1 MKSPSPVKL
10 TLVVASVILC
20 WAYSPIGVHMGL
32 HSYSPG
38 QLALLRF
45 LIASVFMGAVALVL
59 GIGRPRLRDVPW
71 LLVLGFFGVFLHHTS
86 LNYGQQWVTAAASSV
101 LAQSA
106 PLFSVLIAFVCLKER
121 VSLWRWSCVLLGLL
135 GVLVVIWGDQGISD
149 IDPRGLLILL
159 AAVSWSVY
167 FAIQKHYAHRYSPL
181 TMACYMV
188 WAGTLMLCVNLPG
201 LPAAVAQA
209 PLAENLA
216 VLVLGIFPSALA
228 YLAWGYVLKHVEVSR
243 ASVAMYLIPPV
254 AMVLAATLLG
264 EHIAVQV
271 MLGAVIV
278 LASVA
283 AISLE
288 GRWRSVVQAERTQ
301 AVAVEVLGDKG
312 VAEIHGGL
320 VGQGHPH
327 FTATARE
334 LRGRLHGMARP

>member
-1 MKSPSPVKL
+1 MNTPSRLKL
-10 TLVVASVILC
+10 TLVTASVILC
-20 WAYSPIGVHMGL
+20 WAYSPIGVHLGL

-45 LIASVFMGAVALVL
+45 LIASLFMAGVALVL
-59 GIGRPRLRDVPW
+59 GIGRPRWRDVPW
-71 LLVLGFFGVFLHHTS
+71 LLVLGFFGVFLHHTA

-106 PLFSVLIAFVCLKER
+106 PLFSVLIAFWVLKER
-121 VSLWRWSCVLLGLL
+121 LSVWRWVCVSLGLV
-135 GVLVVIWGDQGISD
+135 GVGVVICGDRGIGE
-149 IDPRGLLILL
+149 IDPRGVLILL
-159 AAVSWSVY
+159 AALSWSVY
-167 FAIQKHYAHRYSPL
+167 FALQKHYAHRYSPL

-201 LPAAVAQA
+201 LPAAVLRA
-209 PLAENLA
+209 PLTENLA

-254 AMVLAATLLG
+254 AMLMAATLLG
-264 EHIAVQV
+264 EQV
-271 MLGAVIV
+271 TPWVVLGALIV

-288 GRWRSVVQAERTQ
+288 GRWRLVVQAECAQ
-301 AVAVEVLGDKG
+301 PVAVEVLGDEG
-312 VAEIHGGL
+312 IAEVQI
-320 VGQGHPH
+320 
-327 FTATARE
+327 R
-334 LRGRLHGMARP
+334 R

>member
-1 MKSPSPVKL
+1 MNSPSPVKL
-10 TLVVASVILC
+10 TLVIASVILC

-45 LIASVFMGAVALVL
+45 LIASLFMGGVALVM

-106 PLFSVLIAFVCLKER
+106 PLFSVLIAFFCLKER
-121 VSLWRWSCVLLGLL
+121 VSAWRWGCVLLGLL
-135 GVLVVIWGDQGISD
+135 GVLVVIWGDQGLGE

-167 FAIQKHYAHRYSPL
+167 FALQKHYAHRYSPL

-201 LPAAVAQA
+201 LPAAVVQA
-209 PLAENLA
+209 PLAENVA

-254 AMVLAATLLG
+254 AMVMAATLLG

-288 GRWRSVVQAERTQ
+288 GRWRSVVQAEDAQ
-301 AVAVEVLGDKG
+301 AVAVEVLGDEG
-312 VAEIHGGL
+312 ITEVHG
-320 VGQGHPH
+320 
-327 FTATARE
+327 R
-334 LRGRLHGMARP
+334 R

>member
-1 MKSPSPVKL
+1 MNSPSPVKL
-10 TLVVASVILC
+10 TLVIASVILC

-45 LIASVFMGAVALVL
+45 LIASLFMGGVALVM

-106 PLFSVLIAFVCLKER
+106 PLFSVLIAFFCLKER
-121 VSLWRWSCVLLGLL
+121 VSAWRWGCVLLGLL
-135 GVLVVIWGDQGISD
+135 GVLVVIWGDQGLGE

-167 FAIQKHYAHRYSPL
+167 FAMQKHYAHRYSPL

-201 LPAAVAQA
+201 LPAAVVQA
-209 PLAENLA
+209 PLAENVA

-254 AMVLAATLLG
+254 AMVMAATLLG

-288 GRWRSVVQAERTQ
+288 GRWRSVVQAEDAQ
-301 AVAVEVLGDKG
+301 AVAVEVLGDEG
-312 VAEIHGGL
+312 ITEVHG
-320 VGQGHPH
+320 
-327 FTATARE
+327 R
-334 LRGRLHGMARP
+334 R

>member
-1 MKSPSPVKL
+1 MNTPSPLKL
-10 TLVVASVILC
+10 TLVIAAVILC

-45 LIASVFMGAVALVL
+45 LIASVFMAGVAWVV
-59 GIGRPRLRDVPW
+59 GIGRPHVRDLPW
-71 LLVLGFFGVFLHHTS
+71 LLVLGFFGVFLHHIS
-86 LNYGQQWVTAAASSV
+86 LNHGQQWVTAAASSV

-106 PLFSVLIAFVCLKER
+106 PLFSVLIAFFCLKER
-121 VSLWRWSCVLLGLL
+121 VSIWRWGCVLLGLA
-135 GVLVVIWGDQGISD
+135 GVLVVIWGDQGVGD

-159 AAVSWSVY
+159 AACSWSVY
-167 FAIQKHYAHRYSPL
+167 FAIQRHYAHRYSPL

-188 WAGTLMLCVNLPG
+188 WSGTLMLCVNLLG
-201 LPAAVAQA
+201 LPAAIMQA
-209 PLAENLA
+209 PLPENFA

-254 AMVLAATLLG
+254 AMVMAATLLG
-264 EHIAVQV
+264 EHVALQV
-271 MLGAVIV
+271 ILGAVIV

-288 GRWRSVVQAERTQ
+288 GRWRSIVPADRAQKPSVRRIEQASS
-301 AVAVEVLGDKG
+301 D
-312 VAEIHGGL
+312 
-320 VGQGHPH
+320 
-327 FTATARE
+327 
-334 LRGRLHGMARP
+334 

>member
-1 MKSPSPVKL
+1 MNSPSPVKL

-45 LIASVFMGAVALVL
+45 LIASVFMGGVALVM
-59 GIGRPRLRDVPW
+59 GIGRPRLRDLPW
-71 LLVLGFFGVFLHHTS
+71 LLVLGFFGVFLHHSS
-86 LNYGQQWVTAAASSV
+86 LNYGQQFVTAAASSV

-106 PLFSVLIAFVCLKER
+106 PLFSVLIAFFALKER
-121 VSLWRWSCVLLGLL
+121 VSAWRWGCVLLGLL
-135 GVLVVIWGDQGISD
+135 GVLVVIWGDQGVED
-149 IDPRGLLILL
+149 IDPRGLSILL
-159 AAVSWSVY
+159 AALSWSVY
-167 FAIQKHYAHRYSPL
+167 FAIQKHYSHRYSPL

-228 YLAWGYVLKHVEVSR
+228 YLAWAYVLKHVEVSR

-254 AMVLAATLLG
+254 AMLMAATLLG
-264 EHIAVQV
+264 EHIAAQV
-271 MLGAVIV
+271 VLGGVIV

-288 GRWRSVVQAERTQ
+288 GRWVRAPRC
-301 AVAVEVLGDKG
+301 
-312 VAEIHGGL
+312 
-320 VGQGHPH
+320 
-327 FTATARE
+327 TA
-334 LRGRLHGMARP
+334 G

>member
-1 MKSPSPVKL
+1 MPSMNTPSPLKL
-10 TLVVASVILC
+10 TLVIASVILC

-32 HSYSPG
+32 LSYGPG

-45 LIASVFMGAVALVL
+45 LIASVFMAGVALVM
-59 GIGRPRLRDVPW
+59 GIGRPRLWDLPW
-71 LLVLGFFGVFLHHTS
+71 LLVLSFFGVFLHHTS
-86 LNYGQQWVTAAASSV
+86 LNYGQQFVTAGASSV

-106 PLFSVLIAFVCLKER
+106 PLFSVLIAFFCLKER

-135 GVLVVIWGDQGISD
+135 GVLVVIWGDHGVGN
-149 IDPRGLLILL
+149 IDPRGLLLLL
-159 AAVSWSVY
+159 AAVSWSLY

-188 WAGTLMLCVNLPG
+188 WGGTLMLCVNLPG
-201 LPAAVAQA
+201 LSSAVVQA
-209 PLAENLA
+209 PLPENLA

-254 AMVLAATLLG
+254 AMMMAATLLG
-264 EHIAVQV
+264 EHITLQV
-271 MLGAVIV
+271 VLGGVIV

-288 GRWRSVVQAERTQ
+288 GRWRSVAQAKRAQ
-301 AVAVEVLGDKG
+301 PVAVEVLSDEG
-312 VAEIHGGL
+312 VAEIQGG
-320 VGQGHPH
+320 
-327 FTATARE
+327 R
-334 LRGRLHGMARP
+334 

>member
-1 MKSPSPVKL
+1 MNNPSLAKL
-10 TLVVASVILC
+10 TLVIASVILC

-45 LIASVFMGAVALVL
+45 LIASVFMGGVALVM
-59 GIGRPRLRDVPW
+59 GIGRPRLRDFPW

-106 PLFSVLIAFVCLKER
+106 PLFSVLIAFFCLKER
-121 VSLWRWSCVLLGLL
+121 VSAWRWGCVLLGLL
-135 GVLVVIWGDQGISD
+135 GVLVVIWGGQGLGE

-167 FAIQKHYAHRYSPL
+167 FALQKHYAHRYSPL

-201 LPAAVAQA
+201 LPAAVVQA
-209 PLAENLA
+209 PLAENVA

-254 AMVLAATLLG
+254 AMVMAATLLG
-264 EHIAVQV
+264 EHIALQV
-271 MLGAVIV
+271 MLGGVIV

-288 GRWRSVVQAERTQ
+288 GRWRLVVQTKRTQ
-301 AVAVEVLGDKG
+301 TLAIEV
-312 VAEIHGGL
+312 
-320 VGQGHPH
+320 QG
-327 FTATARE
+327 R
-334 LRGRLHGMARP
+334 R

>member
-1 MKSPSPVKL
+1 MNNPSPAKL
-10 TLVVASVILC
+10 TLVIASVILC

-45 LIASVFMGAVALVL
+45 LIASVFMGGVALVM
-59 GIGRPRLRDVPW
+59 GIGRPRLRDFPW

-106 PLFSVLIAFVCLKER
+106 PLFSVLIAFFCLKER
-121 VSLWRWSCVLLGLL
+121 VSAWRWGCVLLGLL
-135 GVLVVIWGDQGISD
+135 GVLVVIWGDQGLGET
-149 IDPRGLLILL
+149 DPRGLLILL

-167 FAIQKHYAHRYSPL
+167 FALQKHYAHRYSPL

-201 LPAAVAQA
+201 LPAAVVQA
-209 PLAENLA
+209 PLAENVA

-254 AMVLAATLLG
+254 AMVMAATLLG
-264 EHIAVQV
+264 EHIALQV
-271 MLGAVIV
+271 TMGGVIV

-288 GRWRSVVQAERTQ
+288 GRWRLVVQTKRTQ
-301 AVAVEVLGDKG
+301 TLAIEV
-312 VAEIHGGL
+312 
-320 VGQGHPH
+320 QG
-327 FTATARE
+327 R
-334 LRGRLHGMARP
+334 R

>member
-1 MKSPSPVKL
+1 MNTPSPLKL
-10 TLVVASVILC
+10 TLVIASVILC

-32 HSYSPG
+32 LSYGPG

-45 LIASVFMGAVALVL
+45 LIASVFMAGVALVM
-59 GIGRPRLRDVPW
+59 GIGRPRLWDLPW
-71 LLVLGFFGVFLHHTS
+71 LLVLSFFGVFLHHTS
-86 LNYGQQWVTAAASSV
+86 LNYGQQFVTAGASSV

-106 PLFSVLIAFVCLKER
+106 PLFSLLIAFFCLKER

-135 GVLVVIWGDQGISD
+135 GVLVVIWGDHGVGN
-149 IDPRGLLILL
+149 IDPRGLLLLL
-159 AAVSWSVY
+159 AAVSWSLY

-188 WAGTLMLCVNLPG
+188 WGGTLMLCVNLPG
-201 LPAAVAQA
+201 LSSAVVQA
-209 PLAENLA
+209 PLPENLA

-254 AMVLAATLLG
+254 AMMMAATLLG
-264 EHIAVQV
+264 EHITLQV
-271 MLGAVIV
+271 VLGGVIV

-288 GRWRSVVQAERTQ
+288 GRWRSVAQAKRAQ
-301 AVAVEVLGDKG
+301 PVAVEVLSDEG
-312 VAEIHGGL
+312 VAEIQGG
-320 VGQGHPH
+320 
-327 FTATARE
+327 R
-334 LRGRLHGMARP
+334 

>member
-1 MKSPSPVKL
+1 MNTPSPVKL
-10 TLVVASVILC
+10 TLVIASVILC

-45 LIASVFMGAVALVL
+45 LIASLFMGGVALVM

-71 LLVLGFFGVFLHHTS
+71 LLVLGFFGVFLHHTAI
-86 LNYGQQWVTAAASSV
+86 NYGQQWVTAAASSV

-106 PLFSVLIAFVCLKER
+106 PLFSVLVAFFCLKER
-121 VSLWRWSCVLLGLL
+121 VSAWRWGCVLLGLL
-135 GVLVVIWGDQGISD
+135 GVLVVIWGDQGLGE

-167 FAIQKHYAHRYSPL
+167 FALQKHYAHRYSPL

-201 LPAAVAQA
+201 LPAAVVQA
-209 PLAENLA
+209 PLAENVA

-254 AMVLAATLLG
+254 AMVMAATLLG

-288 GRWRSVVQAERTQ
+288 GRWWSVVQAKRAQ
-301 AVAVEVLGDKG
+301 AVAVEVLGDEG
-312 VAEIHGGL
+312 IAEVQI
-320 VGQGHPH
+320 
-327 FTATARE
+327 R
-334 LRGRLHGMARP
+334 R

>member
-1 MKSPSPVKL
+1 MNTPSPLKL
-10 TLVVASVILC
+10 TLVIASVILC

-45 LIASVFMGAVALVL
+45 LIASVFMGGVAWVV
-59 GIGRPRLRDVPW
+59 GIGRPPLRDVPW

-106 PLFSVLIAFVCLKER
+106 PLFSVLIAFLCLKER
-121 VSLWRWSCVLLGLL
+121 VSAWRWGCVLLGLA
-135 GVLVVIWGDQGISD
+135 GVVVVIWGDRGIGD
-149 IDPRGLLILL
+149 INPQGLLILL
-159 AAVSWSVY
+159 AACSWSVY
-167 FAIQKHYAHRYSPL
+167 FAIQRHHAQRYSPL

-188 WAGTLMLCVNLPG
+188 WSGTLMLCVNLPG
-201 LPAAVAQA
+201 LPVAIVQA
-209 PLAENLA
+209 PMVENLA

-254 AMVLAATLLG
+254 AMLMAATLLG
-264 EHIAVQV
+264 EHVTLQV

-288 GRWRSVVQAERTQ
+288 GRWRSKVPAKRPQVPSGRPIEQASS
-301 AVAVEVLGDKG
+301 D
-312 VAEIHGGL
+312 
-320 VGQGHPH
+320 
-327 FTATARE
+327 
-334 LRGRLHGMARP
+334 

>member
-1 MKSPSPVKL
+1 MSTPSPLKL
-10 TLVVASVILC
+10 TLVIASVILC

-45 LIASVFMGAVALVL
+45 LIASLFMAAVAWVV
-59 GIGRPRLRDVPW
+59 GIGRPQVRDLPW

-86 LNYGQQWVTAAASSV
+86 LNHGQQWVTAAASSL

-106 PLFSVLIAFVCLKER
+106 PLFSVLIAFFCLQER
-121 VSLWRWSCVLLGLL
+121 VSIWRWSCVLLGLA
-135 GVLVVIWGDQGISD
+135 GVLVVIWGDHGVGD

-159 AAVSWSVY
+159 AACSWSVY
-167 FAIQKHYAHRYSPL
+167 FAIQRHYAHRYSPL

-188 WAGTLMLCVNLPG
+188 WSGTLMLCVNLPG
-201 LPAAVAQA
+201 LPAAIVQA
-209 PLAENLA
+209 PLRENLA

-254 AMVLAATLLG
+254 AMVMAATLLG
-264 EHIAVQV
+264 EQVTLQV

-278 LASVA
+278 LTSVA

-288 GRWRSVVQAERTQ
+288 GRWRSIVRPA
-301 AVAVEVLGDKG
+301 
-312 VAEIHGGL
+312 
-320 VGQGHPH
+320 HPQ
-327 FTATARE
+327 TPS
-334 LRGRLHGMARP
+334 GRAIKPASSD

>member
-1 MKSPSPVKL
+1 MNNPSPPKL
-10 TLVVASVILC
+10 TLVIASVILC

-45 LIASVFMGAVALVL
+45 LIASVFMGGVALVM
-59 GIGRPRLRDVPW
+59 GIGRPRLRDFPW

-106 PLFSVLIAFVCLKER
+106 PLFSVLIAFFCLKER
-121 VSLWRWSCVLLGLL
+121 VSAWRWGCVLLGLL
-135 GVLVVIWGDQGISD
+135 GVLVVIWGDQGLGE

-167 FAIQKHYAHRYSPL
+167 FALQKHYAHRYSPL

-201 LPAAVAQA
+201 LPAAVVQA
-209 PLAENLA
+209 PLAENVA

-254 AMVLAATLLG
+254 AMVMAATLLG
-264 EHIAVQV
+264 EHIALQV
-271 MLGAVIV
+271 MMGGVIV

-288 GRWRSVVQAERTQ
+288 GRWRSIVQTKRTQ
-301 AVAVEVLGDKG
+301 TVAIEVQ
-312 VAEIHGGL
+312 
-320 VGQGHPH
+320 GQ
-327 FTATARE
+327 R
-334 LRGRLHGMARP
+334 

>member
-1 MKSPSPVKL
+1 MNTPSPLKL
-10 TLVVASVILC
+10 TLVIASVILC

-32 HSYSPG
+32 HSYGPG

-45 LIASVFMGAVALVL
+45 LIASVFMAGVALVM
-59 GIGRPRLRDVPW
+59 GIGRPRLWDLPW
-71 LLVLGFFGVFLHHTS
+71 LLVLSFFGVFLHHTS
-86 LNYGQQWVTAAASSV
+86 LNYGQQFVTAGASSV

-106 PLFSVLIAFVCLKER
+106 PLFSVLIAFFCLKER

-135 GVLVVIWGDQGISD
+135 GVLVVIWGDHEVGN
-149 IDPRGLLILL
+149 IDPRGLLLLL
-159 AAVSWSVY
+159 AAVSWSLY

-188 WAGTLMLCVNLPG
+188 WGGTLMLCVNLPG
-201 LPAAVAQA
+201 LSSAVVQA
-209 PLAENLA
+209 PLPENLA

-254 AMVLAATLLG
+254 AMMMAATLLG
-264 EHIAVQV
+264 EHITLQV
-271 MLGAVIV
+271 VLGGVIV

-288 GRWRSVVQAERTQ
+288 GRWRSVAQAKRAQ
-301 AVAVEVLGDKG
+301 PVAVEVLGDEG
-312 VAEIHGGL
+312 VAEIQGG
-320 VGQGHPH
+320 
-327 FTATARE
+327 R
-334 LRGRLHGMARP
+334 

>member
-1 MKSPSPVKL
+1 MNTPSPLKL
-10 TLVVASVILC
+10 TLVIASVILC

-32 HSYSPG
+32 HSYGPG

-45 LIASVFMGAVALVL
+45 LIASVFMAGVALVL
-59 GIGRPRLRDVPW
+59 GIGRPRLRDLPW
-71 LLVLGFFGVFLHHTS
+71 LLVLSFFGVFLHHTS
-86 LNYGQQWVTAAASSV
+86 LNYGQQFVTAAASSV

-106 PLFSVLIAFVCLKER
+106 PLFSVLIAFFCLKER

-135 GVLVVIWGDQGISD
+135 GVLVVIWGDHGVGD

-159 AAVSWSVY
+159 AAVSWSLY

-201 LPAAVAQA
+201 LPAAVMQA
-209 PLAENLA
+209 PLSENLA

-254 AMVLAATLLG
+254 AMTMAATLLG
-264 EHIAVQV
+264 EHIALQ
-271 MLGAVIV
+271 MALGGVIV

-288 GRWRSVVQAERTQ
+288 GRWRSVTQAECAQ
-301 AVAVEVLGDKG
+301 PVAIEVLGDKG
-312 VAEIHGGL
+312 VAEVQGG
-320 VGQGHPH
+320 
-327 FTATARE
+327 R
-334 LRGRLHGMARP
+334 

>member
-1 MKSPSPVKL
+1 MNNPSPAKL
-10 TLVVASVILC
+10 TLVIASVILC

-45 LIASVFMGAVALVL
+45 LIASVFMGGVALVM
-59 GIGRPRLRDVPW
+59 GIGRPRLRDFPW

-106 PLFSVLIAFVCLKER
+106 PLFSVLIAFFCLKER
-121 VSLWRWSCVLLGLL
+121 VSAWRWACVLLGLL
-135 GVLVVIWGDQGISD
+135 GVMVVIWGDQGLGE

-167 FAIQKHYAHRYSPL
+167 FALQKHYAHRYSPL

-201 LPAAVAQA
+201 LPAAVVQA
-209 PLAENLA
+209 PLAENVA

-228 YLAWGYVLKHVEVSR
+228 YLAWGYVLKHVQVSR

-254 AMVLAATLLG
+254 AMVMAATLLG
-264 EHIAVQV
+264 EHIALQV
-271 MLGAVIV
+271 MLGGVIV

-288 GRWRSVVQAERTQ
+288 GRWRSIVQTKRTQ
-301 AVAVEVLGDKG
+301 TVAIEV
-312 VAEIHGGL
+312 
-320 VGQGHPH
+320 QG
-327 FTATARE
+327 R
-334 LRGRLHGMARP
+334 R

>member
-1 MKSPSPVKL
+1 MNTPSPVKL
-10 TLVVASVILC
+10 TLVIASVILC
-20 WAYSPIGVHMGL
+20 WAYSPIGVHIGL

-45 LIASVFMGAVALVL
+45 LIASLFMGGVALVM

-106 PLFSVLIAFVCLKER
+106 PLFSVLVAFFCLKER
-121 VSLWRWSCVLLGLL
+121 VSAWRWGCVLLGLL
-135 GVLVVIWGDQGISD
+135 GVLVVIWGDQGLGE

-167 FAIQKHYAHRYSPL
+167 FALQKHYAHRYSPL

-201 LPAAVAQA
+201 LPAAVVQA
-209 PLAENLA
+209 PLAENVA

-254 AMVLAATLLG
+254 AMVMAATLLG

-288 GRWRSVVQAERTQ
+288 GRWWSVVQAKRAQ
-301 AVAVEVLGDKG
+301 AVAVEVLGDEG
-312 VAEIHGGL
+312 VAEVHG
-320 VGQGHPH
+320 
-327 FTATARE
+327 R
-334 LRGRLHGMARP
+334 R

>member
-1 MKSPSPVKL
+1 MNNPSPAKL
-10 TLVVASVILC
+10 TLVIASVILC
-20 WAYSPIGVHMGL
+20 WAYSPIGVHIGL

-45 LIASVFMGAVALVL
+45 LIASVFMGGVALVM
-59 GIGRPRLRDVPW
+59 GIGRPRLRDFPW
-71 LLVLGFFGVFLHHTS
+71 LLVLGFFGVFLHHTC

-106 PLFSVLIAFVCLKER
+106 PLFSVLIAFFGLKER
-121 VSLWRWSCVLLGLL
+121 ISAWRWSCVLLGLL
-135 GVLVVIWGDQGISD
+135 GVLVVIWGDHGVGN
-149 IDPRGLLILL
+149 IDPRGLLLLL
-159 AAVSWSVY
+159 AAVSWSLY

-188 WAGTLMLCVNLPG
+188 WGGTLMLCVNLPG
-201 LPAAVAQA
+201 LSSAVVQA
-209 PLAENLA
+209 PLPENLA

-254 AMVLAATLLG
+254 AMMMAATLLG
-264 EHIAVQV
+264 EHITLQV
-271 MLGAVIV
+271 VLGGVIV

-288 GRWRSVVQAERTQ
+288 GRWRSVAQAKRAQ
-301 AVAVEVLGDKG
+301 PVAVEVLGDEG
-312 VAEIHGGL
+312 VAEIQGG
-320 VGQGHPH
+320 
-327 FTATARE
+327 R
-334 LRGRLHGMARP
+334 

>member
-1 MKSPSPVKL
+1 
-10 TLVVASVILC
+10 
-20 WAYSPIGVHMGL
+20 MGL

-243 ASVAMYLIPPV
+243 ASVAMYMIPPV

-312 VAEIHGGL
+312 VAEIHGG
-320 VGQGHPH
+320 
-327 FTATARE
+327 R
-334 LRGRLHGMARP
+334 

>member
-1 MKSPSPVKL
+1 MNAPSPVKL
-10 TLVVASVILC
+10 TLVIASVILC

-45 LIASVFMGAVALVL
+45 LIASVFMGGVALVR
-59 GIGRPRLRDVPW
+59 GIGRPHLRDFPW
-71 LLVLGFFGVFLHHTS
+71 LLVLGFFGVFLHHTAI
-86 LNYGQQWVTAAASSV
+86 NYGQQWVTAAASSV

-106 PLFSVLIAFVCLKER
+106 PLFSVLIAFFCLKER
-121 VSLWRWSCVLLGLL
+121 VSAWRWGCVLLGLL
-135 GVLVVIWGDQGISD
+135 GVLVVIWGDQGLGE

-167 FAIQKHYAHRYSPL
+167 FALQKHYAHRYSPL

-201 LPAAVAQA
+201 LPAAVVHA
-209 PLAENLA
+209 PLAENVA

-254 AMVLAATLLG
+254 AMVMAATLLG
-264 EHIAVQV
+264 EHIALQV

-288 GRWRSVVQAERTQ
+288 GRWRSVVQAKRAQ
-301 AVAVEVLGDKG
+301 AVAIEVLGDKG
-312 VAEIHGGL
+312 VAEI
-320 VGQGHPH
+320 QG
-327 FTATARE
+327 R
-334 LRGRLHGMARP
+334 R

>member
-1 MKSPSPVKL
+1 MKNPSPAKL
-10 TLVVASVILC
+10 TLVIASVILC

-45 LIASVFMGAVALVL
+45 LIASVFMGGVALVM
-59 GIGRPRLRDVPW
+59 GIGRPRLRDFPW

-106 PLFSVLIAFVCLKER
+106 PLFSVLIAFFCLKER
-121 VSLWRWSCVLLGLL
+121 VSAWRWGCVLLGLL
-135 GVLVVIWGDQGISD
+135 GVLVVIWGDQGLGE

-167 FAIQKHYAHRYSPL
+167 FALQKHYAHRYSPL

-201 LPAAVAQA
+201 LPAAVVQA
-209 PLAENLA
+209 PLAENVA

-254 AMVLAATLLG
+254 AMVMAATLLG
-264 EHIAVQV
+264 EHIALQV
-271 MLGAVIV
+271 MLGGVIV

-288 GRWRSVVQAERTQ
+288 RRWRSVVQTKRTQ
-301 AVAVEVLGDKG
+301 TVAIEVE
-312 VAEIHGGL
+312 
-320 VGQGHPH
+320 
-327 FTATARE
+327 
-334 LRGRLHGMARP
+334 GRR

>member
-1 MKSPSPVKL
+1 MSTPSPLKL
-10 TLVVASVILC
+10 TLVIASVILC

-45 LIASVFMGAVALVL
+45 LIASLFMAAVAWVV
-59 GIGRPRLRDVPW
+59 GIGRPQVRDLPW

-86 LNYGQQWVTAAASSV
+86 LNHGQQWVTAAASSV

-106 PLFSVLIAFVCLKER
+106 PLFSVLIAFFCLQER
-121 VSLWRWSCVLLGLL
+121 VSIWRWSCVLLGLA
-135 GVLVVIWGDQGISD
+135 GVLVVIWGDHGVGD

-159 AAVSWSVY
+159 AACSWSVY
-167 FAIQKHYAHRYSPL
+167 FAIQRHFAHRYSPL

-188 WAGTLMLCVNLPG
+188 WSGTLMLCVNLPG
-201 LPAAVAQA
+201 LPAAIVQA
-209 PLAENLA
+209 PLRENLA

-254 AMVLAATLLG
+254 AMVMAATLLG
-264 EHIAVQV
+264 EQVTLQV

-278 LASVA
+278 LTSVA

-288 GRWRSVVQAERTQ
+288 GRWRSIVRP
-301 AVAVEVLGDKG
+301 
-312 VAEIHGGL
+312 
-320 VGQGHPH
+320 GHPQ
-327 FTATARE
+327 TPS
-334 LRGRLHGMARP
+334 GRAIKPASSD